1 MIDLKLG
8 KRGEYRPTLTV
19 SGNMA
24 YTPYITVHQ
33 LTDDYYVVGDIFPS
47 VDVTEELE
55 RLMAV
60 VNELEAE

>member
-8 KRGEYRPTLTV
+8 KRGEYRPILTV

-24 YTPYITVHQ
+24 YLPYITVHQ
-33 LTDDYYVVGDIFPS
+33 LTGDYYVVGDIFPS